1 MPQPDQYRILNG
13 LSDGVLVIDRDYTIV
28 FANKH
33 ILALYGVELDEIVGQ
48 KCFTALHDCL
58 VPCKEQSLS
67 GGRCGHR
74 QVFTTGKPLTTQHVH
89 VVPGGEERIFQIS
102 ISPYFSRAGTFDR
115 VIHVTKDI
123 TEQEQ
128 LRHKHHLARIEQ
140 ETIFNS
146 SPYAVSFLDPEMRV
160 CRINPQMEEFVGRT
174 NEEVRGRYCYDVWGK
189 YAEDTAR
196 VGREKICD
204 ACKVQDTLNDGRSY
218 TYERKVGNRYVE
230 VTANPVKDRR
240 GVVIGALETG
250 KDITERKHAE
260 KQLHLYERIISTS
273 LDLISFIDEKY
284 IYRSVNEAYCRA
296 HDRKRSDIVGKS
308 AEELHGS
315 EIFTAI
321 IKVQLDRS
329 LAGEPVHYEAWFDYP
344 GTGRRYMDI
353 TYSPFIDRNRN
364 VTGVVVNCRDI
375 TERKKSEDA
384 LLVSES
390 KYSYLFN
397 NLNDAAFIIG
407 EDGRFI
413 ETNEVAQQRLGYT
426 ADEFSRM
433 SPVQINLP
441 EYASDIKKR
450 LKEVWEQGSLFFE
463 TVHVGKDGRVVP
475 TEISAR
481 RIMLNKQP
489 CILALARD
497 ISERKEAEAA
507 LTASEYRFRE
517 LFNTMSSGVVIYEA
531 IEGGADFL
539 IKDINPAGLKSSRT
553 EKNAIFNKRVTE
565 VFPGIEELGLL
576 AIFQEVYRTGNP
588 AHQPAAFYRDK
599 ERALWMENFV
609 CRLPSREIVSVC
621 NDITERKRAE
631 QELLKS
637 KQEWERT
644 FDSFTDI
651 VTLQDPSMRVVKVNR
666 AGCAILGL
674 DHENIVGQQCH
685 ELFHGIDIPCPGC
698 PLLETKK
705 DFQPYTQEM
714 YHEKM
719 GKTFLVSAAP
729 VLDGD
734 GELEYI
740 AHVAKDISEFK
751 RLQEELFQAQKME
764 AVGVLA
770 GGVAHDFNNILSGII
785 GYAELIRH
793 EVAPDSRVGSD
804 IVEVIGA
811 GKRAADLVKQIL
823 TFSRKTEINKRPL
836 RPHLIVKE
844 ALKLLRATLPASIDI
859 VEQIDPDCGT
869 VLADSTNIHQI
880 VVNLCTN
887 ALHAMSN
894 EKGVL
899 RVVLERREVGAEDL
913 AGVQAASPGTFVVL
927 SVSDT
932 GCGMD
937 KVTVDHIFE
946 PYFTTREVGTGT
958 GLGLAVIHGIVQDAQ
973 GFINV
978 TSTPEQGSTFEVYL
992 PVLRENGSEENG
1004 IVEDVLPQRGHEH
1017 ILFVDD
1023 EDFLVQVMQ
1032 RQLEDRGYRVTVTT
1046 DSREA
1051 LEKIRIH
1058 PEEFDLLI
1066 TDQTMPGLT
1075 GAELAMAV
1083 RTIQPAMPIILCT
1096 GHSSV
1101 LSREQSKAIGI
1112 DRYIFKPIMGN
1123 ELFDAVREILDEK
1136 QC

>member
-1 MPQPDQYRILNG
+1 MPQLDQYRILNG
-13 LSDGVLVIDRDYTIV
+13 LRDGILVIDREYTIV
-28 FANKH
+28 FANQH
-33 ILALYGVELDEIVGQ
+33 VLDLYGVKLDEIVGQ

-67 GGRCGHR
+67 GGQCGHR
-74 QVFTTGKPLTTQHVH
+74 QVFATGSPLTIQHVH
-89 VVPGGEERIFQIS
+89 VLPGGKERIFQIS

-128 LRHKHHLARIEQ
+128 LRQRHHLARIEQ

-146 SPYAVSFLDPEMRV
+146 SPYAVSYLDPDMRV
-160 CRINPQMEEFVGRT
+160 SRINPRMEEFIGRT
-174 NEEVRGRYCYDVWGK
+174 NEEVRGRYCYDVWGQH
-189 YAEDTAR
+189 AEDSAR
-196 VGREKICD
+196 VGRERICD
-204 ACKVQDTLNDGRSY
+204 ACKVQDTLKDGQSY
-218 TYERKVGNRYVE
+218 TYERKVGNRYIE
-230 VTANPVKDRR
+230 VTANPVKDMS

-250 KDITERKHAE
+250 KDITERKH
-260 KQLHLYERIISTS
+260 
-273 LDLISFIDEKY
+273 
-284 IYRSVNEAYCRA
+284 
-296 HDRKRSDIVGKS
+296 
-308 AEELHGS
+308 
-315 EIFTAI
+315 
-321 IKVQLDRS
+321 
-329 LAGEPVHYEAWFDYP
+329 
-344 GTGRRYMDI
+344 
-353 TYSPFIDRNRN
+353 
-364 VTGVVVNCRDI
+364 
-375 TERKKSEDA
+375 
-384 LLVSES
+384 
-390 KYSYLFN
+390 
-397 NLNDAAFIIG
+397 
-407 EDGRFI
+407 
-413 ETNEVAQQRLGYT
+413 
-426 ADEFSRM
+426 
-433 SPVQINLP
+433 
-441 EYASDIKKR
+441 
-450 LKEVWEQGSLFFE
+450 
-463 TVHVGKDGRVVP
+463 
-475 TEISAR
+475 
-481 RIMLNKQP
+481 
-489 CILALARD
+489 
-497 ISERKEAEAA
+497 
-507 LTASEYRFRE
+507 
-517 LFNTMSSGVVIYEA
+517 
-531 IEGGADFL
+531 
-539 IKDINPAGLKSSRT
+539 
-553 EKNAIFNKRVTE
+553 
-565 VFPGIEELGLL
+565 
-576 AIFQEVYRTGNP
+576 
-588 AHQPAAFYRDK
+588 
-599 ERALWMENFV
+599 
-609 CRLPSREIVSVC
+609 
-621 NDITERKRAE
+621 AE

-651 VTLQDPSMRVVKVNR
+651 VTLQDPSMRIVKVNR

-674 DHENIVGQQCH
+674 DYEDIVGQHCYVF
-685 ELFHGIDIPCPGC
+685 FHGIDTPCPGC

-719 GKTFLVSAAP
+719 GKTFLVSASP
-729 VLDGD
+729 VLDAD

-740 AHVAKDISEFK
+740 AHVAKDISEFE
-751 RLQEELFQAQKME
+751 RLQNELFQAQKME

-793 EVAPDSRVGSD
+793 EVPPESRVGSD

-823 TFSRKTEINKRPL
+823 TFSQKTEINKRPL

-844 ALKLLRATLPASIDI
+844 ALKLLHATLPASIDI

-869 VLADSTNIHQI
+869 VQADPTNIHQI

-899 RVVLERREVGAEDL
+899 RVVLERREIGAEDL
-913 AGVQAASPGTFVVL
+913 VGVQAASPGTFVVL

-937 KVTVDHIFE
+937 KVTVGHIFE
-946 PYFTTREVGTGT
+946 PYFTTKEVGTGT

-978 TSTPEQGSTFEVYL
+978 ISTPEQGSTFEVCL
-992 PVLRENGSEENG
+992 PALRENGLEG
-1004 IVEDVLPQRGHEH
+1004 DVVVQDALLRHGHEH

-1023 EDFLVQVMQ
+1023 EDFLVRVMQ
-1032 RQLEDRGYRVTVTT
+1032 RQLEDRGYKVTVTT

-1051 LEKIRIH
+1051 LEKIRTH

-1075 GAELAMAV
+1075 GAELAVAV
-1083 RTIQPAMPIILCT
+1083 KKILPAMPIILCT

-1101 LSREQSKAIGI
+1101 LSREKSKAIGI
-1112 DRYIFKPIMGN
+1112 DRYVSKPIMGN

-1136 QC
+1136 